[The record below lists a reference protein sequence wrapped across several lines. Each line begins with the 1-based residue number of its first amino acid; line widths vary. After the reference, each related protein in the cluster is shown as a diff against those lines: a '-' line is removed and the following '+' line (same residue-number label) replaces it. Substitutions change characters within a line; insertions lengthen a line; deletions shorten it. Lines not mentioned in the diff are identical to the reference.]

1 MEKLNKK
8 QAVERLARFRATAD
22 QINEDLNSLSQN
34 VITIYQS
41 LSLKERMTE
50 EEEVICLQLRG
61 LLEPILQSTLHS
73 HNYNQSIWRDYTQVV
88 KALGASS
95 EGNHNAD

>member
-1 MEKLNKK
+1 MEKINKK
-8 QAVERLARFRATAD
+8 QMVEKLAKFRATAD

-34 VITIYQS
+34 VISIYQT
-41 LSLKERMTE
+41 LSLKESMTE
-50 EEEVICLQLRG
+50 EEQAVWLQLKG

-73 HNYNQSIWRDYTQVV
+73 HNYNQSMWRDYTQVV

-95 EGNHNAD
+95 DVNSNGD